1 MAEEKTIE
9 EKKMTSRKFLVWI
22 VWVIITIGIIVLSFF
37 KKDSDDLVK
46 TGLHDLFFISLT
58 YLGVNGIQ
66 KVGFALSDS
75 ISLKTNDSPSNSNL
89 YS

>member
-22 VWVIITIGIIVLSFF
+22 VWVIITIAIVVLSFF

-46 TGLHDLFFISLT
+46 TGLQDLFFISLT

-66 KVGFALSDS
+66 KVGFAVSDA
-75 ISLKTNDSPSNSNL
+75 ISSKTNEEK
-89 YS
+89 

>member
-1 MAEEKTIE
+1 MTEEKTIE

-22 VWVIITIGIIVLSFF
+22 VWVIITIGIVVLSFF

-46 TGLHDLFFISLT
+46 TGLQDLFFISLT

-66 KVGFALSDS
+66 KVGFAVSDA
-75 ISLKTNDSPSNSNL
+75 ISSKTNEEK
-89 YS
+89 

>member
-1 MAEEKTIE
+1 MEEKKKETE

-46 TGLHDLFFISLT
+46 TGLQDLFFISLT

-66 KVGFALSDS
+66 KVGFAISDA
-75 ISLKTNDSPSNSNL
+75 ISSKTNEEK
-89 YS
+89 

>member
-46 TGLHDLFFISLT
+46 TGLQDLFFISLT

-66 KVGFALSDS
+66 KVGFAVSDA
-75 ISLKTNDSPSNSNL
+75 ISSKTNEGK
-89 YS
+89 

>member
-22 VWVIITIGIIVLSFF
+22 VWVIITIGIVVLSFF

-46 TGLHDLFFISLT
+46 TGLQDLFFISLT

-66 KVGFALSDS
+66 KVGFAVSDA
-75 ISLKTNDSPSNSNL
+75 ISSKTNEGK
-89 YS
+89 

>member
-1 MAEEKTIE
+1 MTEEKTIE

-46 TGLHDLFFISLT
+46 TGLQDLFFISLT

-66 KVGFALSDS
+66 KVGFAVSNA
-75 ISLKTNDSPSNSNL
+75 ISSKTNEEK
-89 YS
+89 

>member
-22 VWVIITIGIIVLSFF
+22 VWVIITIGIVVLSFF

-46 TGLHDLFFISLT
+46 TGLQDLFFISLT

-66 KVGFALSDS
+66 KVGFAVSDA
-75 ISLKTNDSPSNSNL
+75 ISSKTNEEK
-89 YS
+89 

>member
-1 MAEEKTIE
+1 MEEKKKE
-9 EKKMTSRKFLVWI
+9 PEQKKMTSRKFLVWV

-46 TGLHDLFFISLT
+46 TGLQDLFFISLT

-66 KVGFALSDS
+66 KVGFAVSDA
-75 ISLKTNDSPSNSNL
+75 ISSKTNEEK
-89 YS
+89 

>member
-1 MAEEKTIE
+1 MEEKKKETE

-46 TGLHDLFFISLT
+46 TGLQDLFFISLT

-66 KVGFALSDS
+66 KVGFAVSDA
-75 ISLKTNDSPSNSNL
+75 ISSKTNEEK
-89 YS
+89 

>member
-46 TGLHDLFFISLT
+46 TGLQDLFFISLT

-66 KVGFALSDS
+66 KVGFAVSNA
-75 ISLKTNDSPSNSNL
+75 ISSKTNEEK
-89 YS
+89 

>member
-46 TGLHDLFFISLT
+46 TGLQDLFFISLT

-66 KVGFALSDS
+66 KVGFAVSDA
-75 ISLKTNDSPSNSNL
+75 ISSKTNEEK
-89 YS
+89 

>member
-1 MAEEKTIE
+1 MEEKKKENE

-46 TGLHDLFFISLT
+46 TGLQDLFFISLT

-66 KVGFALSDS
+66 KVGFAVSDA
-75 ISLKTNDSPSNSNL
+75 ISSKTNEEK
-89 YS
+89 

>member
-1 MAEEKTIE
+1 MEEKKKETE

-22 VWVIITIGIIVLSFF
+22 VWVIITIGIVVLSFF

-46 TGLHDLFFISLT
+46 TGLQDLFFISLT

-66 KVGFALSDS
+66 KVGFAVSDA
-75 ISLKTNDSPSNSNL
+75 ISSKTNEEK
-89 YS
+89 

>member
-1 MAEEKTIE
+1 MEE

-46 TGLHDLFFISLT
+46 TGLQDLFFISLT

-66 KVGFALSDS
+66 KVGFAVSDA
-75 ISLKTNDSPSNSNL
+75 ISSKTNEEK
-89 YS
+89 

>member
-1 MAEEKTIE
+1 
-9 EKKMTSRKFLVWI
+9 MTSRKFLVWV

-46 TGLHDLFFISLT
+46 TGLQDLFFISLT

-66 KVGFALSDS
+66 KVGFAVSDA
-75 ISLKTNDSPSNSNL
+75 ISSKTNEEK
-89 YS
+89 